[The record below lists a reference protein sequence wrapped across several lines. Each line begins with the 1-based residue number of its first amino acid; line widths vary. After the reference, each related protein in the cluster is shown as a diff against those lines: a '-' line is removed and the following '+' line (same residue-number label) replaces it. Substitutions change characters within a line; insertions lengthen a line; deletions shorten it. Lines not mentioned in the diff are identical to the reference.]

1 MGELGSTRR
10 QRVLWGLGLGVVLA
24 AVTVN
29 AVLTLFRVVEPRL
42 GPGPIPSPPAAS
54 SPALPSVAAPTAPG
68 PVEPA
73 GDVRLPGAGSDVV
86 FVQSAAA
93 IYRINLATGA
103 VVRTI
108 TPELTQ
114 FSSFVA
120 RPGWVVSKT
129 VDNDSGVVVRDGQP
143 AQPLPPGL
151 RMNGRVYSAGRDRL
165 WLVPEDATAGY
176 RTAIKVDLDGHRV
189 GTATIRLPDEF
200 GLPNGDQNGQL
211 LITNAGGAYQADPS
225 GLRRLGTGQLLAI
238 GTHHVLTWDCDDQA
252 RCNAYRTV
260 RATGRRALLGA
271 DRQAVL
277 DVYQDD
283 PDHASSYQGVLS
295 PDGTHAA
302 LAGSSRA
309 GNDGPL
315 FVLNLRTGR
324 DDLLPGSTT
333 DLNPNAQVAWTANS
347 RWLLALTDNQLRAYD
362 TTTATVRT
370 LPVGEPLQHLVSANA
385 AGF

>member
-1 MGELGSTRR
+1 M
-10 QRVLWGLGLGVVLA
+10 LWGVGLGVALV

-29 AVLTLFRVVEPRL
+29 AVLTLFRVV
-42 GPGPIPSPPAAS
+42 GPLLAPDPTPSVPAAS
-54 SPALPSVAAPTAPG
+54 SPELPPVVAPTAPG
-68 PVEPA
+68 PVQPA

-93 IYRINLATGA
+93 VYRINLTTGA

-129 VDNDSGVVVRDGQP
+129 VDDDSGVVVRDGQP

-151 RMNGRVYSAGRDRL
+151 RGNGRAYPAGQDHL
-165 WLVPEDATAGY
+165 WLIPEDATDGY
-176 RTAIKVDLDGHRV
+176 RIATEVDLDGHRV
-189 GTATIRLPDEF
+189 GTATIRLPGEL
-200 GLPNGDQNGQL
+200 GLPSSDQNGEL
-211 LITNAGGAYQADPS
+211 LITSTGGAYRAGPR
-225 GLRRLGTGQLLAI
+225 GLRRLATGQLVAT
-238 GTHHVLTWDCDDQA
+238 GTHHVLTWDCDEQA

-260 RATGRRALLGA
+260 LATGRRTLLA
-271 DRQAVL
+271 SDRQAVI
-277 DVYQDD
+277 DIYQGDQ
-283 PDHASSYQGVLS
+283 DHASSSQGALS

-302 LAGSSRA
+302 LAGSPRP

-315 FVLNLRTGR
+315 FVLDLRTGR

-333 DLNPNAQVAWTANS
+333 DMNPNAQVAWTTNS

-362 TTTATVRT
+362 TTSGTVRT
-370 LPVGEPLQHLVSANA
+370 LPVGEPLQHLVSVNA